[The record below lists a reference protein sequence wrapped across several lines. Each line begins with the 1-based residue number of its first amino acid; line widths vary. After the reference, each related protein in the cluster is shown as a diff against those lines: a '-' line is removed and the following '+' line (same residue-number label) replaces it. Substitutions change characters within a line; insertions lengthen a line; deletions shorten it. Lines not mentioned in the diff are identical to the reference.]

1 VVKVL
6 INFLHNMG
14 VKLQVRHT
22 DNGKYKVS
30 YLANDEYI
38 GPTIASGYEWD
49 GWMRED
55 VEAFYK
61 EGTEILDIGANI
73 GYNSLMF
80 SDYGPVYAFEP
91 LFHKVVQLNVENN
104 NLKHKMYVVPI
115 ALSDKRED
123 VDMYLPVQTPK
134 GYRNYGGSSIHLTD
148 QLDPETKT
156 TVPCHRLDDV
166 YKGITSFIKIDV
178 EDHEMQVLK
187 GAENTIKKFMPTIL
201 IEIHDFE
208 NSKVPKYLKSLGYDD
223 PDPRPE
229 CMFLYRAK
237 DILSTM

>member
-1 VVKVL
+1 
-6 INFLHNMG
+6 MG
-14 VKLQVRHT
+14 VTLQVKCVN
-22 DNGKYKVS
+22 NGKYNVFFM
-30 YLANDEYI
+30 ANDEYI

-49 GWMRED
+49 GWMRKD
-55 VEAFYK
+55 VESFYK

-91 LFHKVVQLNVENN
+91 LFHTIVQLNIDNN
-104 NLKHKMYVVPI
+104 NLKHNMYIIPI

-123 VDMYLPVQTPK
+123 VPMYLPTQTPK
-134 GYRNYGGSSIHLTD
+134 GYRNYGGSSIHFTD
-148 QLDPETKT
+148 QQDSETKT
-156 TVPCHRLDDV
+156 NVPCHRLDDI
-166 YKGITSFIKIDV
+166 YKGVTSFIKIDV
-178 EDHEMQVLK
+178 EGHELQVLK

-208 NSKVPKYLKSLGYDD
+208 NSEVPNYLKSLGYDE
-223 PDPRPE
+223 PEPRPDV
-229 CMFLYRAK
+229 MFLYRAK